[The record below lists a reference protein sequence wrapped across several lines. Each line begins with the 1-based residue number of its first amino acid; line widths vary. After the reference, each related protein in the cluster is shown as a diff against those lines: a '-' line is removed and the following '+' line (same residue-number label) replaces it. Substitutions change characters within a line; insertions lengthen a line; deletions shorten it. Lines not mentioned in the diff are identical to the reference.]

1 MIENFYTSITVE
13 PALQCIST
21 FIDRR
26 IGVWTHSYF
35 LSNEINCIIDIEKS
49 QHYNNYNN
57 MHIV

>member
-21 FIDRR
+21 LIDGR

-35 LSNEINCIIDIEKS
+35 LSNKINCIIDIEKS
-49 QHYNNYNN
+49 QHHNNMY